1 MMTGQGGYS
10 LVEVILVIVILGI
23 ISTFVGMFMFYDV
36 NMYNHVKANTKEV
49 QDSRM
54 AIQRI
59 TGELRQ
65 IASPDSITTASQTNL
80 QFFDLQGT
88 QIQYQYSGGKL
99 YRNGAPMLTTVQN
112 CQFSYYDDAETP
124 LSVPVADVG
133 LIRYIRIDIDKD
145 LNGKTV
151 TLSTRVFPRNFR

>member
-1 MMTGQGGYS
+1 MSEQLGYS

-49 QDSRM
+49 QDARM
-54 AIQRI
+54 AIQRL

-65 IASPDSITTASQTNL
+65 IASTDSITTASQTTL
-80 QFFDLQGT
+80 QFYDLQGT
-88 QIQYQYSGGKL
+88 QIQYQYSGDKL
-99 YRNGAPMLTTVQN
+99 YRNSAPMLTTVLS

-124 LSVPVADVG
+124 LALPVADVG
-133 LIRYIRIDIDKD
+133 LIRYIRVDIDKN

-151 TLSTRVFPRNFR
+151 TLTTRVFPRNFR